1 MADGSV
7 TERSPMKTTR
17 NVDLDKFRLRSFI
30 AKLIAIGE
38 MEVHEEAVSLAD
50 LSATIES
57 SSKAKYFK
65 RVGAEQYEMV
75 SAVSGSRARL
85 AAAFGTDERNVIHEY
100 MRRMNDPQPVIEVPS
115 SDAPV
120 HQVVLKGDDIDLTKL
135 PFHLQHEL
143 DGAPYI
149 SSGIDYTV
157 DPATGRTNVGCRR
170 LMFRDRRTMR
180 ANLSQPSD
188 LKKSYLACVERGET
202 LPASFAIG
210 SHPLDYLAAGLRLPG
225 DEFGLVATLRGEP
238 VPMVRGLTNGV
249 LAPADAEMIIE
260 GYFDELGYREH
271 EGPYGEF
278 YGFYGPVHMD
288 PVFHVTAICM
298 RKDVL
303 HQTVFHSGGLLGW
316 TESGNLGGLNAELQI
331 WKVLRAAGIEPAAVL
346 AVPASNGRQHV
357 RVALRRGQPGQ
368 ARYAIS
374 ALHAIPRV
382 KHVFIVDDD
391 VDVFS
396 DEQMEWAMSARFR
409 ASKDIVIATGYPGFY
424 MDPCTDANGLVDKAG
439 FDLTA
444 PYGVPDTIETRRP
457 RAPRFNGHKR
467 FGSASEA
474 LRSGPMFFSQVMEA
488 LGSSDGRE
496 VALELNTLYEQ
507 GILTRLRDGEW
518 ALKDAGS

>member
-1 MADGSV
+1 MAA
-7 TERSPMKTTR
+7 R
-17 NVDLDKFRLRSFI
+17 NVDLDKFRLRSFVE
-30 AKLIAIGE
+30 KLFAIGE
-38 MEVHEEAVSLAD
+38 MEVHEEAVSLAE
-50 LSATIES
+50 LSAVIES
-57 SSKAKYFK
+57 SPKAKYFK
-65 RVGAEQYEMV
+65 RVGVEQYEMV
-75 SAVSGSRARL
+75 AAVSGSRRRL

-100 MRRMNDPQPVIEVPS
+100 MRRMNDPQPVVEVS
-115 SDAPV
+115 SADAPV
-120 HQVVLKGDDIDLTKL
+120 HQVVLKGDDIDLTRL

-157 DPATGRTNVGCRR
+157 DPATGRSNVGCRR

-188 LKKSYLACVERGET
+188 LKKCYIACVERGEK

-238 VPMVRGLTNGV
+238 VPMVRGLTNGL

-260 GYFDELGYREH
+260 GYFDELGYREQ

-288 PVFHVTAICM
+288 PVFHVTAITM

-303 HQTVFHSGGLLGW
+303 HQTVFHSGGHLSW

-331 WKVLRAAGIEPAAVL
+331 WKALRAAGIEPAAVL

-357 RVALRRGQPGQ
+357 RVALRRGAQGQ
-368 ARYAIS
+368 ARQAIA

-382 KHVFIVDDD
+382 KHVFVVDDD

-409 ASKDIVIATGYPGFY
+409 AASDIVVTTGHPAFY
-424 MDPCTDANGLVDKAG
+424 MDPSADEKGSMDKAG

-444 PYGVPDTIETRRP
+444 AYGVPDTIETRRP
-457 RAPRFNGHKR
+457 RAPRFNGLR
-467 FGSASEA
+467 QFSSAKDA
-474 LRSGPMFFSQVMEA
+474 LASGPMFFHQIMDA
-488 LGSSDGRE
+488 LGSKDGRE
-496 VALELNTLYEQ
+496 VALELHALHEQ
-507 GILTRLRDGEW
+507 GVLTRLRDGEW
-518 ALKDAGS
+518 ALKEP

>member
-1 MADGSV
+1 MSA
-7 TERSPMKTTR
+7 R
-17 NVDLDKFRLRSFI
+17 NVDLDKFRLRSFVE
-30 AKLIAIGE
+30 KLIAIGE

-50 LSATIES
+50 LSAVIGS
-57 SSKAKYFK
+57 SPKAKYFK

-75 SAVSGSRARL
+75 AAVSGSRRRL

-100 MRRMNDPQPVIEVPS
+100 MRRMSDPQPVVEVPS
-115 SDAPV
+115 SEAPV
-120 HQVVLKGDDIDLTKL
+120 HQVVLTGDEIDLTKL

-149 SSGIDYTV
+149 SSGIDYTT

-188 LKKSYLACVERGET
+188 LKNCYIACVERGQT
-202 LPASFAIG
+202 LPASFAVG

-225 DEFGLVATLRGEP
+225 DELALVATLRGEP
-238 VPMVRGLTNGV
+238 VPMVRGLTNGL

-260 GYFDELGYREH
+260 GYFDELGYREQ

-288 PVFHVTAICM
+288 PVFHVTAITM

-303 HQTVFHSGGLLGW
+303 HQTVFHSGDHLSW
-316 TESGNLGGLNAELQI
+316 TDSGNLGGLNAELHI
-331 WKVLRAAGIEPAAVL
+331 WKVLRAAGIEPAAVFG
-346 AVPASNGRQHV
+346 VPATNGRQHV
-357 RVALRRGQPGQ
+357 RLALRRGQRGQ
-368 ARYAIS
+368 ARHAIS

-396 DEQMEWAMSARFR
+396 DEQMEWAMSTRFR
-409 ASKDIVIATGYPGFY
+409 AGSDILIATGYPGFY
-424 MDPCTDANGLVDKAG
+424 MDPTRDAQGLVDKAG

-444 PYGVPDTIETRRP
+444 PYGVPDTVETRRP
-457 RAPRFNGHKR
+457 RAPRFNGER
-467 FGSASEA
+467 RYDSARDA
-474 LRSGPMFFSQVMEA
+474 LRSGPMFFSQIMEA
-488 LGSSDGRE
+488 LGSKDGRE
-496 VALELNTLYEQ
+496 VALELHALHEQ
-507 GILTRLRDGEW
+507 GVLTRLRDGEW
-518 ALKDAGS
+518 ALKAQQA

>member
-1 MADGSV
+1 M
-7 TERSPMKTTR
+7 SPR
-17 NVDLDKFRLRSFI
+17 NVDLDKFRLRSFVE
-30 AKLIAIGE
+30 KLIAIGE

-50 LSATIES
+50 LSAAIEAS
-57 SSKAKYFK
+57 PKAKYFK
-65 RVGAEQYEMV
+65 RVGAEEYEMV
-75 SAVSGSRARL
+75 AAVSGSRRRL

-100 MRRMNDPQPVIEVPS
+100 MRRMNDPQPIVEVLS

-120 HQVVLKGDDIDLTKL
+120 HQVVIEGDDIDLAKL

-149 SSGIDYTV
+149 SSGIDYSV

-188 LKKSYLACVERGET
+188 LKNCYIACVERGQT

-210 SHPLDYLAAGLRLPG
+210 SHPLDYLAAGLRLPT
-225 DEFGLVATLRGEP
+225 DEFALVATLRGEP

-260 GYFDELGYREH
+260 GYFDALGYRER

-288 PVFHVTAICM
+288 PVFHVTAITM

-303 HQTVFHSGGLLGW
+303 HQTVFHSGGHLGW
-316 TESGNLGGLNAELQI
+316 TDSGNLGGLNTELQI
-331 WKVLRAAGIEPAAVL
+331 WKVLRAAGIEPAAL
-346 AVPASNGRQHV
+346 LGVPASNGRQHV
-357 RVALRRGQPGQ
+357 RVALRRGQRGQ
-368 ARYAIS
+368 ARHAIS

-382 KHVFIVDDD
+382 KHVFVVDDD

-396 DEQMEWAMSARFR
+396 EEQMEWAMATRFR
-409 ASKDIVIATGYPGFY
+409 AASDIVIATGYPGFY
-424 MDPCTDANGLVDKAG
+424 MDPTRDENGLVDKAG

-444 PYGVPDTIETRRP
+444 PYGIPDTIETRRP
-457 RAPRFNGHKR
+457 RAPRFKAQRRHNNTI
-467 FGSASEA
+467 EA
-474 LRSGPMFFSQVMEA
+474 LKSGPMFFYQIMEA
-488 LGSSDGRE
+488 LGSTDGRE
-496 VALELNTLYEQ
+496 VALELHALHEQ
-507 GILTRLRDGEW
+507 GTVTRLRDGEW
-518 ALKDAGS
+518 ALKDKQV

>member
-1 MADGSV
+1 MAA
-7 TERSPMKTTR
+7 R
-17 NVDLDKFRLRSFI
+17 NVDLDKFRLRCFVE
-30 AKLIAIGE
+30 KLIEIGE
-38 MEVHEEAVSLAD
+38 MEVHEEAVSLAE
-50 LSATIES
+50 LSAVIES
-57 SSKAKYFK
+57 SPKAKYFR

-75 SAVSGSRARL
+75 AAVSGSRRRL

-100 MRRMNDPQPVIEVPS
+100 MRRMNDPQPVVEVPS
-115 SDAPV
+115 ADAPV
-120 HQVVLKGDDIDLTKL
+120 HQVVVKGEAIDLGKL

-188 LKKSYLACVERGET
+188 LKKSYIACVERGEK

-225 DEFGLVATLRGEP
+225 DEFALLATLRGEP

-260 GYFDELGYREH
+260 GYFDELGYRER

-288 PVFHVTAICM
+288 PVFHVTAITM
-298 RKDVL
+298 RRDVL
-303 HQTVFHSGGLLGW
+303 HQTVLHSGSHLSW
-316 TESGNLGGLNAELQI
+316 TDSGNLGGLNAELQG
-331 WKVLRAAGIEPAAVL
+331 WKALRAAGIEPAGLL

-368 ARYAIS
+368 ARQAIA

-382 KHVFIVDDD
+382 KHVFVVDDD
-391 VDVFS
+391 IDVFS
-396 DEQMEWAMSARFR
+396 DEQVEWAMSTRFR
-409 ASKDIVIATGYPGFY
+409 AASDIVVAGGCPGFY
-424 MDPCTDANGLVDKAG
+424 MDPTMDAQGLVDKAG

-444 PYGVPDTIETRRP
+444 PYGVPDTIERRRP
-457 RAPRFNGHKR
+457 RAPRFDGQRRYAN
-467 FGSASEA
+467 AADA
-474 LRSGPMFFSQVMEA
+474 LRSGPMFFGQIMEA
-488 LGSSDGRE
+488 LGSTDGRE
-496 VALELNTLYEQ
+496 VALELHALHER

-518 ALKDAGS
+518 ALADQQAKKG

>member
-1 MADGSV
+1 MLS
-7 TERSPMKTTR
+7 R
-17 NVDLDKFRLRSFI
+17 NVDLDKFRLRNFI
-30 AKLIAIGE
+30 EKLIEIGE
-38 MEVHEEAVSLAD
+38 MEVHEEPISLAG
-50 LSATIES
+50 LSTVIES
-57 SSKAKYFK
+57 SPKAKYFK

-75 SAVSGSRARL
+75 AAVSGSRKRL
-85 AAAFGTDERNVIHEY
+85 AAAFGTDERNVIQEY
-100 MRRMNDPQPVIEVPS
+100 ARRMNDPQPVVEVPS
-115 SDAPV
+115 SQAPV
-120 HQVVLKGDDIDLTKL
+120 HQLVLRGDDIDLTKL

-170 LMFRDRRTMR
+170 LMFRDRKTMR

-188 LKKSYLACVERGET
+188 LKKSYIACVERGEK

-210 SHPLDYLAAGLRLPG
+210 SHPLDYLAAGLRLPR

-260 GYFDELGYREH
+260 GYFDELGYREQ

-298 RKDVL
+298 RKDML
-303 HQTVFHSGGLLGW
+303 HQTVFHSGGHLAW

-331 WKVLRAAGIEPAAVL
+331 WKVLRVTGIEPTAVL
-346 AVPASNGRQHV
+346 AVPGSNGRQHV
-357 RVALRRGQPGQ
+357 RVALKRGQPGQ

-391 VDVFS
+391 VDVFD
-396 DEQMEWAMSARFR
+396 DEQMEWAMSTRFR
-409 ASKDIVIATGYPGFY
+409 ASRDIVIATGYPGFY
-424 MDPCTDANGLVDKAG
+424 MDPTVDQDGLTDKAG

-457 RAPRFNGHKR
+457 RAPRFNGTKR
-467 FGSASEA
+467 FDSVRAA
-474 LRSGPMFFSQVMEA
+474 LASGPMFFSQLMDA

-496 VALELNTLYEQ
+496 IALELHALHEQ
-507 GILTRLRDGEW
+507 GVLKRLRDGEW
-518 ALKDAGS
+518 ALKDGS

>member
-1 MADGSV
+1 
-7 TERSPMKTTR
+7 
-17 NVDLDKFRLRSFI
+17 
-30 AKLIAIGE
+30 
-38 MEVHEEAVSLAD
+38 MEVHEEAVSLAE
-50 LSATIES
+50 LSAVIES
-57 SSKAKYFK
+57 SPKAKYFK

-75 SAVSGSRARL
+75 AAVSGSRRRL

-100 MRRMNDPQPVIEVPS
+100 MRRMNDQQPVVEVPS
-115 SDAPV
+115 ADAPV
-120 HQVVLKGDDIDLTKL
+120 HQVVLKGDDIDLTRL

-157 DPATGRTNVGCRR
+157 DPATGRSNVGCRR

-188 LKKSYLACVERGET
+188 LKKCYIACVERGEK

-225 DEFGLVATLRGEP
+225 DELGLVATLRGEP
-238 VPMVRGLTNGV
+238 VPMVRGVTNAL

-260 GYFDELGYREH
+260 GYFDELGYREQ

-288 PVFHVTAICM
+288 PVFHVTAITM
-298 RKDVL
+298 RSDVL
-303 HQTVFHSGGLLGW
+303 HQTVFHSGTHLSW

-331 WKVLRAAGIEPAAVL
+331 WKALRAAGIEPAAVL
-346 AVPASNGRQHV
+346 AVPASNGRQHI
-357 RVALRRGQPGQ
+357 RLALHRGQPGQ
-368 ARYAIS
+368 ARLAIS

-382 KHVFIVDDD
+382 KHVFVVDDD

-409 ASKDIVIATGYPGFY
+409 AASDIVVSTGHPAFY
-424 MDPCTDANGLVDKAG
+424 MDPSADAKGSMDKAG

-444 PYGVPDTIETRRP
+444 RYDIPDTIETRRP
-457 RAPRFNGHKR
+457 RAPRFNGQRR
-467 FGSASEA
+467 FSSAKDA
-474 LRSGPMFFSQVMEA
+474 LASGPMFFHQIMEA
-488 LGSSDGRE
+488 LGSTDGRE
-496 VALELNTLYEQ
+496 VALELHALHER
-507 GILTRLRDGEW
+507 GVLRRLRDGEW
-518 ALKDAGS
+518 ALKEP

>member
-1 MADGSV
+1 MAA
-7 TERSPMKTTR
+7 R
-17 NVDLDKFRLRSFI
+17 NVDLDKFRLRSFVE
-30 AKLIAIGE
+30 KLFAIGE
-38 MEVHEEAVSLAD
+38 MEVHEEAVSLAE
-50 LSATIES
+50 LSAVIES
-57 SSKAKYFK
+57 SPKAKYFK
-65 RVGAEQYEMV
+65 RVGVEQYEMV
-75 SAVSGSRARL
+75 AAVSGSRRRL

-100 MRRMNDPQPVIEVPS
+100 MRRMNDPQPVVEVAS
-115 SDAPV
+115 ADAPV
-120 HQVVLKGDDIDLTKL
+120 HQVVLKGDDIDLTTL

-157 DPATGRTNVGCRR
+157 DPATGRSNVGCRR

-188 LKKSYLACVERGET
+188 LKKCYIACVERGEK

-238 VPMVRGLTNGV
+238 VPMVRGLTNGL
-249 LAPADAEMIIE
+249 LAPADAEIIIE
-260 GYFDELGYREH
+260 GYFDELGYREQ

-288 PVFHVTAICM
+288 PVFHVTAITM

-303 HQTVFHSGGLLGW
+303 HQTVFHSGGHLSW
-316 TESGNLGGLNAELQI
+316 TESGNLGGLNAELQV
-331 WKVLRAAGIEPAAVL
+331 WKALRAAGIEPAAVL

-357 RVALRRGQPGQ
+357 RVALRRGAQGQ
-368 ARYAIS
+368 ARQAIA

-382 KHVFIVDDD
+382 KHVFVVDDD

-409 ASKDIVIATGYPGFY
+409 AASDIVVTTGHPAFY
-424 MDPCTDANGLVDKAG
+424 MDPSADEKGSMDKAG

-444 PYGVPDTIETRRP
+444 AYGVPDTIETRRP
-457 RAPRFNGHKR
+457 RAPRFNGLRR
-467 FGSASEA
+467 FSSAKDA
-474 LRSGPMFFSQVMEA
+474 LASGPMFFHQIMDA
-488 LGSSDGRE
+488 LGSKDGRE
-496 VALELNTLYEQ
+496 VALELHALHEQ
-507 GILTRLRDGEW
+507 GVLTRLRDGEW
-518 ALKDAGS
+518 ALKEP

>member
-1 MADGSV
+1 MSA
-7 TERSPMKTTR
+7 R
-17 NVDLDKFRLRSFI
+17 NVDLDKFRLRSFV
-30 AKLIAIGE
+30 AKLVAIGE
-38 MEVHEEAVSLAD
+38 MEVHEQPVALAD
-50 LSATIES
+50 LSAVIES
-57 SSKAKYFK
+57 SPKAKYFR

-75 SAVSGSRARL
+75 AAVAGSRRRL
-85 AAAFGTDERNVIHEY
+85 AEAFGTDERNVIHEY
-100 MRRMNDPQPVIEVPS
+100 MRRMNDPQPVVEVPS

-120 HQVVLKGDDIDLTKL
+120 HQVVLRGDAIDLSKL

-188 LKKSYLACVERGET
+188 LKKSYIACVERRET

-249 LAPADAEMIIE
+249 PAPADAEMIIE

-288 PVFHVTAICM
+288 PVFHVTAITM

-303 HQTVFHSGGLLGW
+303 HQTVFHSGGHLSR
-316 TESGNLGGLNAELQI
+316 TESGNLGGLNSELQV
-331 WKVLRAAGIEPAAVL
+331 WKALRAAAIEPAALL

-368 ARYAIS
+368 ARHAIS

-382 KHVFIVDDD
+382 KHVFVVDDD

-396 DEQMEWAMSARFR
+396 DEQMEWAMSTRFR
-409 ASKDIVIATGYPGFY
+409 AASDIVIASGHPAFY
-424 MDPCTDANGLVDKAG
+424 MDPSADENGMVDKAG

-444 PYGVPDTIETRRP
+444 RYGVPDTIETRRP
-457 RAPRFNGHKR
+457 RAPRFNGQR
-467 FGSASEA
+467 RCDSAREA
-474 LRSGPMFFSQVMEA
+474 LRSGPMYFYQVMEA
-488 LGSSDGRE
+488 LGSTDGRE
-496 VALELNTLYEQ
+496 VALELNALQEQ
-507 GILTRLRDGEW
+507 GLLTRLRDGEW
-518 ALKDAGS
+518 ALKEHEKTADTDSA

>member
-1 MADGSV
+1 M
-7 TERSPMKTTR
+7 SPR
-17 NVDLDKFRLRSFI
+17 NVDLDKFRLRSFVE
-30 AKLIAIGE
+30 KLIAIGE

-50 LSATIES
+50 LSAVIEA

-75 SAVSGSRARL
+75 AAVSGSRRRL

-100 MRRMNDPQPVIEVPS
+100 MRRINDPQPIVEVPS

-120 HQVVLKGDDIDLTKL
+120 HQVVLEGDDIDLAKL

-149 SSGIDYTV
+149 SSGIDYSV

-188 LKKSYLACVERGET
+188 LKNCYIACVERGQT
-202 LPASFAIG
+202 LPVSFAIG
-210 SHPLDYLAAGLRLPG
+210 SHPLDYLAAGLRLPT
-225 DEFGLVATLRGEP
+225 DEFALVATLRGEP

-249 LAPADAEMIIE
+249 LAPADAEMILE
-260 GYFDELGYREH
+260 GYFDEFGYREQ

-288 PVFHVTAICM
+288 PVFHVTAVTM
-298 RKDVL
+298 RKDAL
-303 HQTVFHSGGLLGW
+303 HQTVFHSGGHLGW
-316 TESGNLGGLNAELQI
+316 TDSGNLGGLNAELQI
-331 WKVLRAAGIEPAAVL
+331 WKVLRAAGIEPAAL
-346 AVPASNGRQHV
+346 LGVPASNGRQHV
-357 RVALRRGQPGQ
+357 RVALRRGQRGQ
-368 ARYAIS
+368 ARHAIS

-382 KHVFIVDDD
+382 KHVFVVDDD

-396 DEQMEWAMSARFR
+396 EEQMEWAMATRFR
-409 ASKDIVIATGYPGFY
+409 AASDIVIATGYPGFY
-424 MDPCTDANGLVDKAG
+424 MDRTRDENGLVDKAG

-444 PYGVPDTIETRRP
+444 PYGIPDTIETRRP
-457 RAPRFNGHKR
+457 RAPRFKAQRRHDN
-467 FGSASEA
+467 ASEA
-474 LRSGPMFFSQVMEA
+474 LKSGPMFFYQIMEA
-488 LGSSDGRE
+488 LGSTDGRE
-496 VALELNTLYEQ
+496 VALELHALHEQ
-507 GILTRLRDGEW
+507 GTVTRLRDGEW
-518 ALKDAGS
+518 ALKDKQV

>member
-1 MADGSV
+1 MAA
-7 TERSPMKTTR
+7 R
-17 NVDLDKFRLRSFI
+17 NVDLDKFRLRSFVE
-30 AKLIAIGE
+30 KLFAIGE
-38 MEVHEEAVSLAD
+38 MEVHEEAVSLAE
-50 LSATIES
+50 LSAVIES
-57 SSKAKYFK
+57 SPKAKYFK
-65 RVGAEQYEMV
+65 RVGVEQYEMV
-75 SAVSGSRARL
+75 AAVSGSRRRL

-100 MRRMNDPQPVIEVPS
+100 MRRMNDPQPVVEVS
-115 SDAPV
+115 SADAPV
-120 HQVVLKGDDIDLTKL
+120 HQVVLKGDDIDLTTL

-157 DPATGRTNVGCRR
+157 DPATGRSNVGCRR

-188 LKKSYLACVERGET
+188 LKKCYIACVERGEK

-238 VPMVRGLTNGV
+238 VPMVRGLTNGL

-260 GYFDELGYREH
+260 GYFDELGYREQ

-288 PVFHVTAICM
+288 PVFHVTAITM

-303 HQTVFHSGGLLGW
+303 HQTVFHSGGHLSW
-316 TESGNLGGLNAELQI
+316 TESGNLGGLNAELQV
-331 WKVLRAAGIEPAAVL
+331 WKALRAAGIEPAAVL

-357 RVALRRGQPGQ
+357 RVALRRGAQGQ
-368 ARYAIS
+368 ARQAIA

-382 KHVFIVDDD
+382 KHVFVVDDD
-391 VDVFS
+391 VDVFF

-409 ASKDIVIATGYPGFY
+409 AASDIVVTTGHPAFY
-424 MDPCTDANGLVDKAG
+424 MDPSADEKGSMDKAG

-444 PYGVPDTIETRRP
+444 AYGVPDTIETRRP
-457 RAPRFNGHKR
+457 RAPRFNGLR
-467 FGSASEA
+467 QFSSAKDA
-474 LRSGPMFFSQVMEA
+474 LASGPMFFHQIMDA
-488 LGSSDGRE
+488 LGSKDGRE
-496 VALELNTLYEQ
+496 VALELHALHEQ
-507 GILTRLRDGEW
+507 GVLTRLRDGEW
-518 ALKDAGS
+518 ALKEP

>member
-1 MADGSV
+1 MAA
-7 TERSPMKTTR
+7 R
-17 NVDLDKFRLRSFI
+17 NVDLDKFRLRSFVE
-30 AKLIAIGE
+30 KLIAIGE
-38 MEVHEEAVSLAD
+38 MEVHEEAVSLAE
-50 LSATIES
+50 LSAVIES
-57 SSKAKYFK
+57 SPKAKYFK

-75 SAVSGSRARL
+75 AAVSGSRRRL

-100 MRRMNDPQPVIEVPS
+100 MRRMNDPQPVVEVPS
-115 SDAPV
+115 ADAPV
-120 HQVVLKGDDIDLTKL
+120 HQVVLKGDDIDLTRL

-157 DPATGRTNVGCRR
+157 DPATGRSNVGCRR

-188 LKKSYLACVERGET
+188 LKKCYIACVERGEK

-225 DEFGLVATLRGEP
+225 DELGLVATLRGEP
-238 VPMVRGLTNGV
+238 VPMVRGVTNAL

-260 GYFDELGYREH
+260 GYFDELGYREQ

-288 PVFHVTAICM
+288 PVFHVTAITM
-298 RKDVL
+298 RSDVL
-303 HQTVFHSGGLLGW
+303 HQTVFHSGTHLSW

-331 WKVLRAAGIEPAAVL
+331 WKALRAAGIEPAAVL
-346 AVPASNGRQHV
+346 AVPASNGRQHI
-357 RVALRRGQPGQ
+357 RLALHRGQPGQ
-368 ARYAIS
+368 ARLAIS

-382 KHVFIVDDD
+382 KHVFVVDDD

-409 ASKDIVIATGYPGFY
+409 AASDIVVSTGHPAFY
-424 MDPCTDANGLVDKAG
+424 MDPSADAKGSMDKAG

-444 PYGVPDTIETRRP
+444 RYDIPDTIETRRP
-457 RAPRFNGHKR
+457 RAPRFNGQRR
-467 FGSASEA
+467 FSSAKDA
-474 LRSGPMFFSQVMEA
+474 LASGPMFFHQIMEA
-488 LGSSDGRE
+488 LGSTDGRE
-496 VALELNTLYEQ
+496 VALELHALHEQ
-507 GILTRLRDGEW
+507 GVLKRLRDGEW
-518 ALKDAGS
+518 ALKEP